1 MSNHLIRHHTSML
14 TNLNSLLQLALQRT
28 LSKKLIIRL
37 LEISQIRGNV
47 VIVAFR
53 GQFYKDG
60 KRKKLLLALHLCLQG
75 DQPASFVK
83 RYVGSPLLV
92 FWWTLPCPL
101 TNFDRFSIGT
111 CWRESIHKRG
121 KKNLDIITNINNTDT
136 DAITNINISGCWRKS
151 ILKRKR

>member
-1 MSNHLIRHHTSML
+1 ML
-14 TNLNSLLQLALQRT
+14 D
-28 LSKKLIIRL
+28 
-37 LEISQIRGNV
+37 
-47 VIVAFR
+47 FR

-60 KRKKLLLALHLCLQG
+60 KRKKLLLALHFCLQG

-83 RYVGSPLLV
+83 RYVGSPLLA

-121 KKNLDIITNINNTDT
+121 KKNLDIITNINKSNNKDTDT
-136 DAITNINISGCWRKS
+136 ITNINISGWWRKS
-151 ILKRKR
+151 ILKKGISILPLHFAKLSSEQRNERIEYSSNRNFHLKEARGGSI

>member
-1 MSNHLIRHHTSML
+1 MYSWLPYSTEFCDLDLSIVFHDKYQWEIWKNRFPCLAIQW
-14 TNLNSLLQLALQRT
+14 LLD
-28 LSKKLIIRL
+28 S
-37 LEISQIRGNV
+37 
-47 VIVAFR
+47 R
-53 GQFYKDG
+53 GQFHKDA
-60 KRKKLLLALHLCLQG
+60 KSKKLLLALHLCLQG

-83 RYVGSPLLV
+83 SYVGSPPLA

-151 ILKRKR
+151 ILKREEVQP